1 MMQQSRLGRIVI
13 IVITVLVLVAFTT
26 MMFQFPIGS

>member
-1 MMQQSRLGRIVI
+1 MMQQSRLGRIVV

>member
-1 MMQQSRLGRIVI
+1 MQSSRIGRIVMI
-13 IVITVLVLVAFTT
+13 IITVLVLVAFTT

>member
-13 IVITVLVLVAFTT
+13 IVITLLVLVAFTT

>member
-1 MMQQSRLGRIVI
+1 MMQQSRLGRILV
-13 IVITVLVLVAFTT
+13 IVITILVLVAFTT

>member
-1 MMQQSRLGRIVI
+1 MQQSRLGRIVI
-13 IVITVLVLVAFTT
+13 IVITLLVLVAFTT

>member
-1 MMQQSRLGRIVI
+1 MMQQSRLGRIVM

>member
-1 MMQQSRLGRIVI
+1 MMSSGRTGRIVMI
-13 IVITVLVLVAFTT
+13 IITILVLVAFTT

>member
-1 MMQQSRLGRIVI
+1 MMPYGRVGRIVM

-26 MMFQFPIGS
+26 LMLQSPIG

>member
-1 MMQQSRLGRIVI
+1 MQSSRVGRIVMI
-13 IVITVLVLVAFTT
+13 IITVLVLVAFTT